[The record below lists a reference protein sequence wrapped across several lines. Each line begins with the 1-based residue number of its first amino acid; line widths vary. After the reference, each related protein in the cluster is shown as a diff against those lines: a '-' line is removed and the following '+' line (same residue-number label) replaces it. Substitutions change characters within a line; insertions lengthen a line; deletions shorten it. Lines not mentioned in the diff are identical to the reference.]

1 MASRANLIAT
11 YNANPTL
18 QSQYT
23 LDQYLSLFDFNQ
35 IPTTPFTQTPTT
47 TTTPTQIPV
56 TTGLP
61 NIINQN
67 LGGGEGPAAPPG
79 SPSYEYNSTFAS
91 TNTTPEENL
100 GYLDD
105 IGEGT
110 IDNVDD
116 DNTFVGKIG
125 NFVGGIGTLF
135 SNLPTPFNLVRKA
148 YEFTQQKELE
158 KKAQEEAIAKDI
170 ARDMQEANRAG
181 RTGGYQAGYDAC
193 FMDGPSGA
201 GTGNSPSDKGG
212 SDSMGSFQDGGRVY
226 LYNRLK

>member
-1 MASRANLIAT
+1 MKSRANSLAAV
-11 YNANPTL
+11 YNANPSL
-18 QSQYT
+18 QKQYT
-23 LDQYLSLFDFNQ
+23 LPQYLSLFDFSETPAIS
-35 IPTTPFTQTPTT
+35 IPTSTSASVAAPTGI
-47 TTTPTQIPV
+47 QSIV
-56 TTGLP
+56 NQNL
-61 NIINQN
+61 NQN

-148 YEFTQQKELE
+148 
-158 KKAQEEAIAKDI
+158 
-170 ARDMQEANRAG
+170 
-181 RTGGYQAGYDAC
+181 
-193 FMDGPSGA
+193 
-201 GTGNSPSDKGG
+201 
-212 SDSMGSFQDGGRVY
+212 
-226 LYNRLK
+226 